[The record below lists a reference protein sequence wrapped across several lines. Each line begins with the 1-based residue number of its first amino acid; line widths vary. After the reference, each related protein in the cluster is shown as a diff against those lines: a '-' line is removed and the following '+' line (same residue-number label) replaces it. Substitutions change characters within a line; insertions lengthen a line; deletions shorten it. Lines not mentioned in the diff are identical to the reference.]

1 MITEGDP
8 GMTKAE
14 DATVRFK
21 EGFSCSQ
28 AVVSSFS
35 DDLGLDNDT
44 AYKISCGFG
53 AGIARTG
60 NICGAIAGAVMVI
73 GLKYG
78 KAIAGDDAAKERT
91 YALVQEFITAF
102 RKKNGS
108 ITCTELLAY
117 DLRDPGQRKQA
128 HESGAVAIKCPG
140 FTRDAVEIL
149 EKMI

>member
-1 MITEGDP
+1 
-8 GMTKAE
+8 MTKAD
-14 DATVRFK
+14 DAAAQFN

-28 AVVSSFS
+28 AVVSSFAG
-35 DDLGLDNDT
+35 DLGLDTDT
-44 AYKISCGFG
+44 ANKIACGFG

-60 NICGAIAGAVMVI
+60 NTCGAVTGAVMVI

-78 KAIAGDDAAKERT
+78 KARVGDDGAKERT

-102 RKKNGS
+102 RAKNGS
-108 ITCTELLAY
+108 INCTELLGY
-117 DLRDPGQRKQA
+117 DLRDPAQRASA
-128 HESGAVAIKCPG
+128 HVKGAVAMKCPG